1 MLGWMN
7 HRWNQDLQE
16 KYQQPQICRWY
27 HYNGRKWR
35 GTREPLEEGERGQWK
50 TWLKTQYSKN
60 KDHGIWSHHFMADK
74 GEKVERVTDIF
85 LGTKI
90 TAHVYCSHEINRCL
104 LLGRKAVTN
113 LDSILK
119 SRKKSR
125 DITLLTQ
132 VHIVKAIVFPVVM
145 YRCESWTMKK
155 VEHQR
160 IDACKLWCWKR
171 LLRISWEIKP
181 VHPKGYQPWIF
192 IGRTD
197 AEAEASIL
205 WPPDMKSRLTGK
217 GIDAGKDWRQEEK
230 GRQRMRQLDG
240 ITDSMHMSLSKLQ
253 EKVGDR
259 RVCRAAVYGVTKSRP
274 WLSDW
279 TVTVLP
285 ETVCSPALSPR
296 GGQPLTADALNWWS
310 AVSMSVFPTI
320 PLSTALCWPL
330 PHVRVSS
337 QLTACLDSELPL
349 HSLWTLCLV
358 D

>member
-1 MLGWMN
+1 
-7 HRWNQDLQE
+7 
-16 KYQQPQICRWY
+16 
-27 HYNGRKWR
+27 
-35 GTREPLEEGERGQWK
+35 
-50 TWLKTQYSKN
+50 
-60 KDHGIWSHHFMADK
+60 MADK

-85 LGTKI
+85 LGSKI
-90 TAHVYCSHEINRCL
+90 TAHVYCSHEIKRCL

-171 LLRISWEIKP
+171 FLRISWEIKP
-181 VHPKGYQPWIF
+181 VNPKGNQPWIF

-230 GRQRMRQLDG
+230 GATEDETVGWHHRFNAHELEQTPGESRGQK
-240 ITDSMHMSLSKLQ
+240 SLS
-253 EKVGDR
+253 
-259 RVCRAAVYGVTKSRP
+259 C
-274 WLSDW
+274 
-279 TVTVLP
+279 
-285 ETVCSPALSPR
+285 C
-296 GGQPLTADALNWWS
+296 
-310 AVSMSVFPTI
+310 
-320 PLSTALCWPL
+320 
-330 PHVRVSS
+330 
-337 QLTACLDSELPL
+337 
-349 HSLWTLCLV
+349 SLWGHKELAMT
-358 D
+358 